1 MSVAKYWRE
10 VPQRFRYEA
19 KKCSKCG
26 QISFPPRLVCPECGS
41 RKFDDYVMK
50 DTGKILTFTTIEVGP
65 PEFAD
70 QVPYSVGIVELDDGA
85 RITAQI
91 TDADP
96 AKIKIGSRVKLEF
109 RKVQTDGK
117 AGIIMYGYKAVLTE

>member
-26 QISFPPRLVCPECGS
+26 AISFPPRLVCSECGN
-41 RKFDDYVMK
+41 RKFEDYVMK

-96 AKIKIGSRVKLEF
+96 ANIKIGSKVKLEF

-117 AGIIMYGYKAVLTE
+117 AGIIMYGYKAVITE

>member
-10 VPQRFRYEA
+10 IPQRFRYEA

-26 QISFPPRLVCPECGS
+26 SISFPPRLVCPECGS
-41 RKFDDYVMK
+41 RSFEDYVLK

-65 PEFAD
+65 PQFAD
-70 QVPYSVGIVELDDGA
+70 QVPYTVGIVELDDGA
-85 RITAQI
+85 RITTQI
-91 TDADP
+91 TDVDP
-96 AKIKIGSRVKLEF
+96 SKIKIGDRVKLEF
-109 RKVQTDGK
+109 RKIQDDGK

>member
-19 KKCSKCG
+19 KKCTKCG
-26 QISFPPRLVCPECGS
+26 SISFPPRLVCPECGS
-41 RKFDDYVMK
+41 RSFEDYVMK

-65 PEFAD
+65 PQFAD
-70 QVPYSVGIVELDDGA
+70 QVPYSVGIIELDDGA

-91 TDADP
+91 TDVDP
-96 AKIKIGSRVKLEF
+96 AKLKIGDRVKLEF
-109 RKVQTDGK
+109 RKIQDDGK
-117 AGIIMYGYKAVLTE
+117 AGIIMYGYKAVVTE

>member
-26 QISFPPRLVCPECGS
+26 SISFPPRLVCPECGS
-41 RKFDDYVMK
+41 RSFKDYVMK
-50 DTGKILTFTTIEVGP
+50 DTGKILTFTTIEVGHP
-65 PEFAD
+65 QFAD
-70 QVPYSVGIVELDDGA
+70 QVPYTVGIVELDDGA

-91 TDADP
+91 TDVDP
-96 AKIKIGSRVKLEF
+96 SKLKIGDKVKLEF
-109 RKVQTDGK
+109 RKIQDDGK
-117 AGIIMYGYKAVLTE
+117 AGIIMYGYKAVLIK

>member
-10 VPQRFRYEA
+10 IPQRFRYEA

-26 QISFPPRLVCPECGS
+26 SISFPPRLVCPECGS
-41 RKFDDYVMK
+41 RSFKDYVMK

-65 PEFAD
+65 PQFAD
-70 QVPYSVGIVELDDGA
+70 QVPYTVGIVELDDGA

-91 TDADP
+91 TDVDP
-96 AKIKIGSRVKLEF
+96 SKLKIGDKVKLEF
-109 RKVQTDGK
+109 RKIQDDGK
-117 AGIIMYGYKAVLTE
+117 AGIIMYGYKAVLIK

>member
-26 QISFPPRLVCPECGS
+26 SISFPPRLVCPECGS
-41 RKFDDYVMK
+41 RSFKDYVMK

-65 PEFAD
+65 PQFAD
-70 QVPYSVGIVELDDGA
+70 QVPYTVGIVELDDGA

-91 TDADP
+91 TDVDP
-96 AKIKIGSRVKLEF
+96 SKLKIGDKVKLEF
-109 RKVQTDGK
+109 RKIQDDGK

>member
-10 VPQRFRYEA
+10 IPQRFRYEA

-26 QISFPPRLVCPECGS
+26 SISFPPRLVCPECGS
-41 RKFDDYVMK
+41 RSFEDYVMK

-65 PEFAD
+65 PQFAD
-70 QVPYSVGIVELDDGA
+70 QVPYTVGIVELDDGA
-85 RITAQI
+85 RITTQI
-91 TDADP
+91 TDVDP
-96 AKIKIGSRVKLEF
+96 SKIKIGDRVKLEF
-109 RKVQTDGK
+109 RKIQDDGK